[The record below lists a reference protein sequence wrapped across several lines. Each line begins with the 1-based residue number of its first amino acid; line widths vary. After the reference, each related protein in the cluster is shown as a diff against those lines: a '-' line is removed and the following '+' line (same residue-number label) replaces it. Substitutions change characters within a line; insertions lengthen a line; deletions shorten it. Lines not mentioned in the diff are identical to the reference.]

1 MFFLQSDFLSVG
13 LDFKGARQN
22 FLDTST
28 NMARMEETL
37 ADANDECKEKRTWLA
52 EKIETVVS
60 NRRGRPK
67 TDI

>member
-1 MFFLQSDFLSVG
+1 MIFFYFLFLQSDFLSVG

-37 ADANDECKEKRTWLA
+37 AER
-52 EKIETVVS
+52 VQ
-60 NRRGRPK
+60 
-67 TDI
+67 

>member
-1 MFFLQSDFLSVG
+1 MLFLQSDFLSVG

-37 ADANDECKEKRTWLA
+37 ADANDECKEKQTWLA

-60 NRRGRPK
+60 SRCGRPN
-67 TDI
+67 TDN